1 MTTGLPLADP
11 STPPRRRRRLASLD
25 WVSWVCLATLLVM
38 AVASALAPA
47 FESWAGVSATEE
59 DIFNGNAD
67 PDRSHWLGTD
77 ALGRDVFARMLYGG
91 QVSLLVGVV
100 GALGAALLGTAIGL
114 LAGQAGGRLDALLMR
129 FTDGVIALPL
139 LPVLIVIGALDLE
152 TLGLGQGVAL
162 SDTVRL
168 ILTIIL
174 FGWTTT
180 ARLVRGAVVA
190 AAGRDY
196 VRAARALGTPT
207 ARILLRHILP
217 NITAPIII
225 ATTLSAGSIILLES
239 VLSFLGLGIQT
250 PDVSWGLMLTDAQ
263 ALVTNAPLQAV
274 APGLAIF
281 LTVLAFNLLGDGLQR
296 AMDPRQRGGLR
307 GRGGLV

>member
-1 MTTGLPLADP
+1 MTTAPPLSDTIAP
-11 STPPRRRRRLASLD
+11 SRRRWRLPSLD

-67 PDRSHWLGTD
+67 PDPTHWLGTD
-77 ALGRDVFARMLYGG
+77 ALGRDVFARLLYGG

-139 LPVLIVIGALDLE
+139 LPVLIVVGALDLE
-152 TLGLGQGVAL
+152 KLGLDQGMTV
-162 SDTVRL
+162 SDSVRL

-207 ARILLRHILP
+207 AQILLRHILP

-296 AMDPRQRGGLR
+296 TLDPRQRGGQR